1 MSRAQLR
8 HFAAAAALAGAWT
21 SAGYTVA
28 RAMWGVW
35 RFVGLA
41 AAWIE
46 PLGLSAVGWRMAAAA
61 VWVGA
66 AASRSRAGRDRSQW
80 LTTNAAFGGG
90 LLYAVT
96 AAIS

>member
-1 MSRAQLR
+1 MSREGLRQL
-8 HFAAAAALAGAWT
+8 AAAAALAGAWS

-41 AAWIE
+41 AAWTE
-46 PLGLSAVGWRMAAAA
+46 PLGIAALGWRLAAAA
-61 VWVGA
+61 LWVGA
-66 AASRSRAGRDRSQW
+66 AASRSKAGRDRSQW
-80 LTTNAAFGGG
+80 LTTNAAIAGG
-90 LLYAVT
+90 LLWAVT